1 MNSDPRFDDD
11 RPGDAAIVMLAQGAQ
26 FAQRH
31 AKKLV
36 AGGMAGA
43 ALAIGLALVLPKQ
56 WEASVVIQ
64 VGQITNEAMPGT
76 PLPAPTPVETVG
88 RAVERLQLPQFE
100 DLVLR
105 KLGLPLEVNENAST
119 DLIRRSLKAVQ
130 LKNADLIEV
139 TVRGFSQADAQRY
152 TQAFSDALIGAHA
165 VIAKPSLDKINANMA
180 EVRQQIS
187 AEEARKGE
195 LSALMRARDQAKS
208 EVKFSESVLL
218 ASIVAENDKQLQG
231 LRQREINIREQLNPE
246 RTFNTRLFDAV
257 HVSRR
262 HVFPS
267 GLLFAAGGLVLG
279 LLVAIGWGLTGDFRR
294 GRLGSRK

>member
-1 MNSDPRFDDD
+1 MNTDQRFDGD
-11 RPGDAAIVMLAQGAQ
+11 RPGDAAIAMLANGTQ

-36 AGGMAGA
+36 AAGIAGA
-43 ALAIGLALVLPKQ
+43 ALAVGLALVLPKQ

-64 VGQITNEAMPGT
+64 VGQITNEAMPGA

-100 DLVLR
+100 DLVLQ
-105 KLGLPLEVNENAST
+105 KLSLPLGLNENAST

-180 EVRQQIS
+180 EVRQQIAS
-187 AEEARKGE
+187 EEARKGE
-195 LSALMRARDQAKS
+195 LSTLMRVRDQSKADA
-208 EVKFSESVLL
+208 KFSESVLL
-218 ASIVAENDKQLQG
+218 ANMVAENDKQLQG

-246 RTFNTRLFDAV
+246 RTFNTRLFGPV

-267 GLLFAAGGLVLG
+267 GLLFAAAGLVLG
-279 LLVAIGWGLTGDFRR
+279 LLVAVGWGLIGDFRR
-294 GRLGSRK
+294 GALGGRR

>member
-1 MNSDPRFDDD
+1 
-11 RPGDAAIVMLAQGAQ
+11 MLANGTQ

-36 AGGMAGA
+36 AAGIAGA
-43 ALAIGLALVLPKQ
+43 ALAVGLALVLPKQ

-64 VGQITNEAMPGT
+64 VGQITNEAMPG
-76 PLPAPTPVETVG
+76 APTPVETVG

-100 DLVLR
+100 DLVLQ
-105 KLGLPLEVNENAST
+105 KLSLPLGLNENAST

-180 EVRQQIS
+180 EVRQQIAS
-187 AEEARKGE
+187 EEARKGE
-195 LSALMRARDQAKS
+195 LSTLMRVRDQSKADA
-208 EVKFSESVLL
+208 KFSESVLL
-218 ASIVAENDKQLQG
+218 ANMVAENDKQLQG
-231 LRQREINIREQLNPE
+231 LRQREINIQEQLNPE
-246 RTFNTRLFDAV
+246 RTFNTRLFGPV

-267 GLLFAAGGLVLG
+267 GLLFAAAGLVLG
-279 LLVAIGWGLTGDFRR
+279 LLVAVGWGLIGDFRR
-294 GRLGSRK
+294 GALGGRR

>member
-1 MNSDPRFDDD
+1 
-11 RPGDAAIVMLAQGAQ
+11 
-26 FAQRH
+26 
-31 AKKLV
+31 
-36 AGGMAGA
+36 
-43 ALAIGLALVLPKQ
+43 LPKQ

-105 KLGLPLEVNENAST
+105 KLDLPLGVNENATT

-130 LKNADLIEV
+130 LKNAELIEV

-152 TQAFSDALIGAHA
+152 TQAFADALIGAHA
-165 VIAKPSLDKINANMA
+165 VIAKPSLDKINSNMV
-180 EVRQQIS
+180 EVRQQIAS
-187 AEEARKGE
+187 EEARKGE
-195 LSALMRARDQAKS
+195 LSTLMRVRDQSKADA
-208 EVKFSESVLL
+208 KFSESVLL
-218 ASIVAENDKQLQG
+218 ANMVAENDKLLQG
-231 LRQREINIREQLNPE
+231 LRQREINIQEQLNPE
-246 RTFNTRLFDAV
+246 RTFNTRLFGPV

-267 GLLFAAGGLVLG
+267 GVLFAVAGLVLG
-279 LLVAIGWGLTGDFRR
+279 LFVAVGWGLIGDFRR
-294 GRLGSRK
+294 GALGGRK

>member
-11 RPGDAAIVMLAQGAQ
+11 RPGDAAIVMLAQGVQ
-26 FAQRH
+26 FARRH
-31 AKKLV
+31 AKKLAV
-36 AGGMAGA
+36 AGIAGA
-43 ALAIGLALVLPKQ
+43 ALALGLALVLPKQ
-56 WEASVVIQ
+56 WEASAVIQ
-64 VGQITNEAMPGT
+64 VGQLTNENPQV
-76 PLPAPTPVETVG
+76 PSVPVETVG

-100 DLVLR
+100 DLVLQ
-105 KLGLPLEVNENAST
+105 KLNLPLGINENAST
-119 DLIRRSLKAVQ
+119 DLIRRSLRAAA

-187 AEEARKGE
+187 AEDARKGE

-208 EVKFSESVLL
+208 EAKFSESVLL
-218 ASIVAENDKQLQG
+218 ANMVAENDKQLQG

-246 RTFNTRLFDAV
+246 RTFNTRLFGPV

-267 GLLFAAGGLVLG
+267 GLLFAASGLVLG
-279 LLVAIGWGLTGDFRR
+279 LLAAIGWGLVVDFRR
-294 GRLGSRK
+294 GLLGSRK

>member
-11 RPGDAAIVMLAQGAQ
+11 RPGDAAIVMLAQGVQ
-26 FAQRH
+26 FARRH
-31 AKKLV
+31 AKKLAV
-36 AGGMAGA
+36 AGIAGA
-43 ALAIGLALVLPKQ
+43 ALALGLALVLPKQ
-56 WEASVVIQ
+56 WEASAVIQ
-64 VGQITNEAMPGT
+64 VGQLTNENPQV
-76 PLPAPTPVETVG
+76 PSVPVETVG

-100 DLVLR
+100 DLVLQ
-105 KLGLPLEVNENAST
+105 KLNLPLGINENAST
-119 DLIRRSLKAVQ
+119 DLIRRSLRAAA

-187 AEEARKGE
+187 AEDARKGE

-208 EVKFSESVLL
+208 EAKFSESVLL
-218 ASIVAENDKQLQG
+218 ANMVAENDKQLQG

-246 RTFNTRLFDAV
+246 RTFNTRLFGPV

-267 GLLFAAGGLVLG
+267 GLLFAASGLVLG
-279 LLVAIGWGLTGDFRR
+279 LLAAIGWGLVVDSRR
-294 GRLGSRK
+294 GLLGSRK

>member
-195 LSALMRARDQAKS
+195 LSALMRVRDQSKA
-208 EVKFSESVLL
+208 EAKFSESVLL
-218 ASIVAENDKQLQG
+218 ANMVAENDKQLQG

-246 RTFNTRLFDAV
+246 RTFNTRLFGPV

-279 LLVAIGWGLTGDFRR
+279 LLAAIGWGLAVDSRR
-294 GRLGSRK
+294 SLLGSRK

>member
-11 RPGDAAIVMLAQGAQ
+11 RPGDAAIVMLAQGVQ
-26 FAQRH
+26 FARRH
-31 AKKLV
+31 AKKLAV
-36 AGGMAGA
+36 AGIAGA
-43 ALAIGLALVLPKQ
+43 ALALGLALVLPKQ
-56 WEASVVIQ
+56 WEASAVIQ
-64 VGQITNEAMPGT
+64 VGQLTNENPQV
-76 PLPAPTPVETVG
+76 PSVPVETVG

-100 DLVLR
+100 DLVLQ
-105 KLGLPLEVNENAST
+105 KLNLPLGINENAST
-119 DLIRRSLKAVQ
+119 DLIRRSLRAAA

-187 AEEARKGE
+187 AEGARKGE

-208 EVKFSESVLL
+208 EAKFSESVLL
-218 ASIVAENDKQLQG
+218 ANMVAENDKQLQG

-246 RTFNTRLFDAV
+246 RTFNTRLFGPV

-267 GLLFAAGGLVLG
+267 GLLFAASGLVLG
-279 LLVAIGWGLTGDFRR
+279 LLAAIGWGLAVDFRR
-294 GRLGSRK
+294 GLLGSRK

>member
-1 MNSDPRFDDD
+1 MNTDQRFDGD
-11 RPGDAAIVMLAQGAQ
+11 RPGDAAIAMLANGTQ

-36 AGGMAGA
+36 AAGIAGA
-43 ALAIGLALVLPKQ
+43 ALAVGLALVLPKQ

-64 VGQITNEAMPGT
+64 VGQITNEAMPGA
-76 PLPAPTPVETVG
+76 PPTPVETVG

-100 DLVLR
+100 DLVLQ
-105 KLGLPLEVNENAST
+105 KLSLPLGLNENAST

-180 EVRQQIS
+180 EVRQQIAS
-187 AEEARKGE
+187 EEARKGE
-195 LSALMRARDQAKS
+195 LSTLMRVRDQSRLCENAP
-208 EVKFSESVLL
+208 
-218 ASIVAENDKQLQG
+218 VA
-231 LRQREINIREQLNPE
+231 
-246 RTFNTRLFDAV
+246 
-257 HVSRR
+257 
-262 HVFPS
+262 
-267 GLLFAAGGLVLG
+267 
-279 LLVAIGWGLTGDFRR
+279 
-294 GRLGSRK
+294 

>member
-1 MNSDPRFDDD
+1 MNTDQRFDGD
-11 RPGDAAIVMLAQGAQ
+11 RPGDAAIAMLANGTQ

-36 AGGMAGA
+36 AAGIAGA
-43 ALAIGLALVLPKQ
+43 ALAVGLALVLPKQ

-64 VGQITNEAMPGT
+64 VGQITNEAMPGA
-76 PLPAPTPVETVG
+76 PLPAPTPVEMVG

-105 KLGLPLEVNENAST
+105 KLSLPLGLNENAST

-180 EVRQQIS
+180 EVRQQIAS
-187 AEEARKGE
+187 EEARKGE
-195 LSALMRARDQAKS
+195 LSTLMRVRDQSKADA
-208 EVKFSESVLL
+208 KFSESVLL
-218 ASIVAENDKQLQG
+218 ANMVAENDKQLQG

-246 RTFNTRLFDAV
+246 RTFNTRLFGPV

-267 GLLFAAGGLVLG
+267 GLLFAAAGLVLG
-279 LLVAIGWGLTGDFRR
+279 LLVAVGWGLIGDFRR
-294 GRLGSRK
+294 VALGGRR

>member
-1 MNSDPRFDDD
+1 MNTDQRFDGD
-11 RPGDAAIVMLAQGAQ
+11 RPGDAAIAMLANGTQ

-36 AGGMAGA
+36 AAGIAGA
-43 ALAIGLALVLPKQ
+43 ALAVGLALVLPKQ

-64 VGQITNEAMPGT
+64 VGQITNEAMPG
-76 PLPAPTPVETVG
+76 APTPVETVG

-100 DLVLR
+100 DLVLQ
-105 KLGLPLEVNENAST
+105 KLSLPLGLNENAST

-180 EVRQQIS
+180 EVRQQIAS
-187 AEEARKGE
+187 EEARKGE
-195 LSALMRARDQAKS
+195 LSTLMRVRDQSKADA
-208 EVKFSESVLL
+208 KFSESVLL
-218 ASIVAENDKQLQG
+218 ANMVAENDKQLQG
-231 LRQREINIREQLNPE
+231 LRQREINIQEQLNPE
-246 RTFNTRLFDAV
+246 RTFNTRLFGPV

-267 GLLFAAGGLVLG
+267 GLLFAAAGLVLG
-279 LLVAIGWGLTGDFRR
+279 LLVAVGWGLIGDFRR
-294 GRLGSRK
+294 GALGGRR

>member
-1 MNSDPRFDDD
+1 MNTDQRFDGD
-11 RPGDAAIVMLAQGAQ
+11 RPGDAAIAMLANGTQ

-36 AGGMAGA
+36 AAGIAGA
-43 ALAIGLALVLPKQ
+43 ALAVGLALVLPKQ

-64 VGQITNEAMPGT
+64 VGQITNEAMPGA

-100 DLVLR
+100 DLVLQ
-105 KLGLPLEVNENAST
+105 KLSLPLGLNENAST

-180 EVRQQIS
+180 EVRQQIAS
-187 AEEARKGE
+187 EEARKGE
-195 LSALMRARDQAKS
+195 LSTLMRVRDQSKADA
-208 EVKFSESVLL
+208 KFSESVLL
-218 ASIVAENDKQLQG
+218 ANMVAENDKQLQG

-246 RTFNTRLFDAV
+246 RTFNTRLFGPV

-267 GLLFAAGGLVLG
+267 GLLFAATGLVLC
-279 LLVAIGWGLTGDFRR
+279 LLVAVGWGLIGDFRR
-294 GRLGSRK
+294 GALGGRK

>member
-31 AKKLV
+31 AKTLV
-36 AGGMAGA
+36 AGGIAGA

-218 ASIVAENDKQLQG
+218 ASMVAENDKQLQG

-294 GRLGSRK
+294 GRLGSHK

>member
-1 MNSDPRFDDD
+1 MNTDQRFDGD
-11 RPGDAAIVMLAQGAQ
+11 RPGDAAIAMLANGTQ

-36 AGGMAGA
+36 AAGIAGA
-43 ALAIGLALVLPKQ
+43 ALAVGLALVLPKQ

-64 VGQITNEAMPGT
+64 VGQITNEAMPGA

-100 DLVLR
+100 DLVLQ
-105 KLGLPLEVNENAST
+105 KLSLPLGLNENAST

-180 EVRQQIS
+180 EVRQQIAS
-187 AEEARKGE
+187 EEARKGE
-195 LSALMRARDQAKS
+195 LSTLMRVRDQSKADA
-208 EVKFSESVLL
+208 KFSESVLL
-218 ASIVAENDKQLQG
+218 ANMVAENDKQLQG

-246 RTFNTRLFDAV
+246 RTFNTRLFGPV

-267 GLLFAAGGLVLG
+267 GLLFAVAGLVLG
-279 LLVAIGWGLTGDFRR
+279 LLVAVGWGLIGDFRR
-294 GRLGSRK
+294 GALGGRK

>member
-1 MNSDPRFDDD
+1 MNTDQRFDDD
-11 RPGDAAIVMLAQGAQ
+11 RPGDAAIAMLGHGAQ

-31 AKKLV
+31 VKKLV
-36 AGGMAGA
+36 TAGIVGT
-43 ALAIGLALVLPKQ
+43 ALAIGLAFVLPKQ

-105 KLGLPLEVNENAST
+105 KLDLPLGVNENATT

-130 LKNADLIEV
+130 LKNAELIEV

-152 TQAFSDALIGAHA
+152 TQAFADALIGAHA
-165 VIAKPSLDKINANMA
+165 VIAKPSLDKINSNMV
-180 EVRQQIS
+180 EVRQQIAS
-187 AEEARKGE
+187 EEARKGE
-195 LSALMRARDQAKS
+195 LSTLMRVRDQSKADA
-208 EVKFSESVLL
+208 KFSESVLL
-218 ASIVAENDKQLQG
+218 ANMVAENDKLLQG
-231 LRQREINIREQLNPE
+231 LRQREINIQEQLNPE
-246 RTFNTRLFDAV
+246 RTFNTRLFGPV

-267 GLLFAAGGLVLG
+267 GVLFAVAGLVLG
-279 LLVAIGWGLTGDFRR
+279 LFVAVGWGLIGDFRR
-294 GRLGSRK
+294 GALGGRK

>member
-1 MNSDPRFDDD
+1 M
-11 RPGDAAIVMLAQGAQ
+11 
-26 FAQRH
+26 
-31 AKKLV
+31 
-36 AGGMAGA
+36 
-43 ALAIGLALVLPKQ
+43 
-56 WEASVVIQ
+56 
-64 VGQITNEAMPGT
+64 
-76 PLPAPTPVETVG
+76 ETVG

-100 DLVLR
+100 DLVLQ
-105 KLGLPLEVNENAST
+105 KLSLPLGLNENAST

-180 EVRQQIS
+180 EVRQQIAS
-187 AEEARKGE
+187 EEARKGE
-195 LSALMRARDQAKS
+195 LSTLMRVRDQSKADA
-208 EVKFSESVLL
+208 KFSESVLL
-218 ASIVAENDKQLQG
+218 ANMVAENDKQLQG

-246 RTFNTRLFDAV
+246 RTFNTRLFGPV

-267 GLLFAAGGLVLG
+267 GLLFAAAGLVLG
-279 LLVAIGWGLTGDFRR
+279 LLVAVGWGLIGDFRR
-294 GRLGSRK
+294 GALGGRK

>member
-11 RPGDAAIVMLAQGAQ
+11 RPGDAAIVMLAQGVQ
-26 FAQRH
+26 FARRH
-31 AKKLV
+31 AKKLAV
-36 AGGMAGA
+36 AGFAGA
-43 ALAIGLALVLPKQ
+43 ALALGLALVLPKQ
-56 WEASVVIQ
+56 WEASAVIQ
-64 VGQITNEAMPGT
+64 VGQLTNENPQV
-76 PLPAPTPVETVG
+76 PSVPVETVG

-100 DLVLR
+100 DLVLQ
-105 KLGLPLEVNENAST
+105 KLNLPLGINENAST
-119 DLIRRSLKAVQ
+119 DLIRRSLRAAA

-165 VIAKPSLDKINANMA
+165 VIAKPSLDKINANMV

-195 LSALMRARDQAKS
+195 LSALMRARDQSKA
-208 EVKFSESVLL
+208 EAKFSESVLL
-218 ASIVAENDKQLQG
+218 ASMVAENDKQLQG

-246 RTFNTRLFDAV
+246 RTFNTRLFGPV

-267 GLLFAAGGLVLG
+267 GLLFAASGLVLG
-279 LLVAIGWGLTGDFRR
+279 LLAAIGWGLAVDFRR
-294 GRLGSRK
+294 GLIGSRK

>member
-11 RPGDAAIVMLAQGAQ
+11 RPGDAAIVMLAQGVQ
-26 FAQRH
+26 FARRH
-31 AKKLV
+31 AKKLAV
-36 AGGMAGA
+36 AGFAGA
-43 ALAIGLALVLPKQ
+43 ALALGLALVLPKQ
-56 WEASVVIQ
+56 WEASAVIQ
-64 VGQITNEAMPGT
+64 VGQLTNENPQV
-76 PLPAPTPVETVG
+76 PSVPVETVG

-100 DLVLR
+100 DLVLQ
-105 KLGLPLEVNENAST
+105 KLNLPLGINENAST
-119 DLIRRSLKAVQ
+119 DLIRRSLRAAA

-187 AEEARKGE
+187 AEDARKGE

-208 EVKFSESVLL
+208 EAKFSESVLL
-218 ASIVAENDKQLQG
+218 ANMVAENDKQLQG

-246 RTFNTRLFDAV
+246 RTFNTRLFGPV

-267 GLLFAAGGLVLG
+267 GLLFAASGLVLG
-279 LLVAIGWGLTGDFRR
+279 LLAAIGWGLAVDFRR
-294 GRLGSRK
+294 GLLGSRK

>member
-1 MNSDPRFDDD
+1 MNTDQRFDGD
-11 RPGDAAIVMLAQGAQ
+11 RPGDAAIAMLANGTQ

-36 AGGMAGA
+36 AAGIAGA
-43 ALAIGLALVLPKQ
+43 ALAVGLALVLPKQ

-64 VGQITNEAMPGT
+64 VGQITNEAMPG
-76 PLPAPTPVETVG
+76 APTPVETVG

-100 DLVLR
+100 DLVLQ
-105 KLGLPLEVNENAST
+105 KLSLPLGLNENAST

-130 LKNADLIEV
+130 LKNADLIEVV

-180 EVRQQIS
+180 EVRQQIAS
-187 AEEARKGE
+187 EEARKGE
-195 LSALMRARDQAKS
+195 LSTLMRVRDQSKADA
-208 EVKFSESVLL
+208 KFSESVLL
-218 ASIVAENDKQLQG
+218 ANMVAENDKQLQG
-231 LRQREINIREQLNPE
+231 LRQREINIQEQLNPE
-246 RTFNTRLFDAV
+246 RTFNTRLFGPV

-267 GLLFAAGGLVLG
+267 GLLFAAAGLVLG
-279 LLVAIGWGLTGDFRR
+279 LLVAVGWGLIGDFRR
-294 GRLGSRK
+294 GALGGRR

>member
-11 RPGDAAIVMLAQGAQ
+11 RPGDAAIVMLAQGVQ
-26 FAQRH
+26 FARRH
-31 AKKLV
+31 AKKLAV
-36 AGGMAGA
+36 AGIAGA
-43 ALAIGLALVLPKQ
+43 ALALGLALVLPKQ
-56 WEASVVIQ
+56 WEASAVIQ
-64 VGQITNEAMPGT
+64 VGQLTNENPQV
-76 PLPAPTPVETVG
+76 PSVPVETVG

-100 DLVLR
+100 DLVLQ
-105 KLGLPLEVNENAST
+105 KLNLPLGINENAST
-119 DLIRRSLKAVQ
+119 DLIRRSLRAAA

-187 AEEARKGE
+187 AEDARKGE

-208 EVKFSESVLL
+208 EAKFSESVLL
-218 ASIVAENDKQLQG
+218 ANMVAENDKQLQG

-246 RTFNTRLFDAV
+246 RTFNTRLFGPV

-267 GLLFAAGGLVLG
+267 GLLFAASGLVLG
-279 LLVAIGWGLTGDFRR
+279 LLAAIGWGLAVDFRR
-294 GRLGSRK
+294 GLLGSRK

>member
-11 RPGDAAIVMLAQGAQ
+11 RPGDAAIVMLAQGGQ
-26 FAQRH
+26 FARRH
-31 AKKLV
+31 AKKLAV
-36 AGGMAGA
+36 AGIAGA
-43 ALAIGLALVLPKQ
+43 ALALGLALVLPKQ
-56 WEASVVIQ
+56 WEASAVIQ
-64 VGQITNEAMPGT
+64 VGQLTNENPQV
-76 PLPAPTPVETVG
+76 PSVPVETVG

-100 DLVLR
+100 DLVLQ
-105 KLGLPLEVNENAST
+105 KLNLPLGINENAST
-119 DLIRRSLKAVQ
+119 DLIRRSLRAAA

-187 AEEARKGE
+187 AEDARKGE

-208 EVKFSESVLL
+208 EAKFSESVLL
-218 ASIVAENDKQLQG
+218 ANMVAENDKQLQG

-246 RTFNTRLFDAV
+246 RTFNTRLFGPV

-267 GLLFAAGGLVLG
+267 GLLFAASGLVLG
-279 LLVAIGWGLTGDFRR
+279 LLAAIGWGLAVDFRR
-294 GRLGSRK
+294 GLLGSRK

>member
-26 FAQRH
+26 FARRH
-31 AKKLV
+31 GKKLAV
-36 AGGMAGA
+36 AGIVGA
-43 ALAIGLALVLPKQ
+43 ALALGLALVLPKQ
-56 WEASVVIQ
+56 WEASAVIQ
-64 VGQITNEAMPGT
+64 VGQLTNENPQV
-76 PLPAPTPVETVG
+76 PSVPVETVG

-100 DLVLR
+100 DLVLQ
-105 KLGLPLEVNENAST
+105 KLNLPLGINENAST
-119 DLIRRSLKAVQ
+119 DLIRRSLKAAS

-139 TVRGFSQADAQRY
+139 TVRGFSQADAERY

-165 VIAKPSLDKINANMA
+165 VIAKPSLDKINANMV

-195 LSALMRARDQAKS
+195 LSALMRVRDQSKA
-208 EVKFSESVLL
+208 EAKFSESVLL
-218 ASIVAENDKQLQG
+218 ASMVAENDKQLQG

-246 RTFNTRLFDAV
+246 RTFNTRLFGSV

-279 LLVAIGWGLTGDFRR
+279 LLAAIGWGLVVDSRR
-294 GRLGSRK
+294 GLLGSRK

>member
-26 FAQRH
+26 FARRH
-31 AKKLV
+31 GKKLAV
-36 AGGMAGA
+36 AGIVGA
-43 ALAIGLALVLPKQ
+43 ALALGLALVLPKQ
-56 WEASVVIQ
+56 WEASAVIQ
-64 VGQITNEAMPGT
+64 VGQLTNENPQV
-76 PLPAPTPVETVG
+76 PSVPVETVG

-100 DLVLR
+100 DLVLQT
-105 KLGLPLEVNENAST
+105 LNLPLGINENAST

-187 AEEARKGE
+187 AEDARKGE

-208 EVKFSESVLL
+208 EAKFSESVLL
-218 ASIVAENDKQLQG
+218 ANMAAENDKQLQG

-246 RTFNTRLFDAV
+246 RTFNTRLFGPV

-267 GLLFAAGGLVLG
+267 GLLFAASGLVLG
-279 LLVAIGWGLTGDFRR
+279 LLAAIGWGLAVDFRR
-294 GRLGSRK
+294 GLLGSRK

>member
-36 AGGMAGA
+36 AGGIAGA

-218 ASIVAENDKQLQG
+218 ASMVAENDKQLQG

-246 RTFNTRLFDAV
+246 RTFNTRLFDTV

-279 LLVAIGWGLTGDFRR
+279 LLVAIGCGLTGDFRR

>member
-1 MNSDPRFDDD
+1 MNTDQRFDGD
-11 RPGDAAIVMLAQGAQ
+11 RPGDAAIAMLANGTQ

-36 AGGMAGA
+36 AAGIAGA
-43 ALAIGLALVLPKQ
+43 ALAVGLALVLPKQ

-64 VGQITNEAMPGT
+64 VGQITNEAMPGA

-100 DLVLR
+100 DLVLQ
-105 KLGLPLEVNENAST
+105 KLSLPLGLNENAST

-180 EVRQQIS
+180 EVRQQIAS
-187 AEEARKGE
+187 EEARKGE
-195 LSALMRARDQAKS
+195 LSTLMRVRDQSKADA
-208 EVKFSESVLL
+208 KFSESVLL
-218 ASIVAENDKQLQG
+218 ANMVAENDKQLQG

-246 RTFNTRLFDAV
+246 RTFNTRLFGPV

-267 GLLFAAGGLVLG
+267 GLLFAATGLVLG
-279 LLVAIGWGLTGDFRR
+279 LLVAVGWGLIGDFRR
-294 GRLGSRK
+294 GALGGRK